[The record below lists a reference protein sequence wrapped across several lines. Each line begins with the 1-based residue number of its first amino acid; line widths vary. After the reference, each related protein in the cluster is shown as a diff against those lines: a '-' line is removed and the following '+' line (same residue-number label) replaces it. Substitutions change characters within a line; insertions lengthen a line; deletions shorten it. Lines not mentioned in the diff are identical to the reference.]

1 VGLLS
6 GVVRHGNWLQNQ
18 RRKNKRSQQTMKIQV
33 IKEDAYIVGDSFFAV
48 DRETAARFLCL
59 RESLSEH
66 NAYQRLDMAIL
77 ADEANK
83 PYICYRKAA

>member
-1 VGLLS
+1 
-6 GVVRHGNWLQNQ
+6 
-18 RRKNKRSQQTMKIQV
+18 MKIQV

-66 NAYQRLDMAIL
+66 DAYKQLEMAIL
-77 ADEANK
+77 ADESNK
-83 PYICYRKAA
+83 PSICYGKAAS

>member
-1 VGLLS
+1 
-6 GVVRHGNWLQNQ
+6 
-18 RRKNKRSQQTMKIQV
+18 MKIQV

-59 RESLSEH
+59 RERLTEH
-66 NAYQRLDMAIL
+66 EAHRQLDMAIL
-77 ADEANK
+77 TDEANK